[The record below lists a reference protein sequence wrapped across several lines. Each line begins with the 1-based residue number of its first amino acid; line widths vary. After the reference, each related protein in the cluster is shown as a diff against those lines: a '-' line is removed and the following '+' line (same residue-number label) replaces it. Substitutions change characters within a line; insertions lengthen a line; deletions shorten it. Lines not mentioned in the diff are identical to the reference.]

1 MWKPL
6 KGQDRLLPSVK
17 VVYPYSE
24 IEWNRFDTQICLGE
38 YHQDSCSKT
47 GQIIKVDY
55 KKFGLYAGVPLLAVI
70 LGIILIC
77 VCLKKRKREKKF
89 KARTKNLKFIF
100 SMLRADDPCP
110 AGPVPSTKVIFVS
123 KFKHALSMNENKHNE
138 LKELMGVQKPAKDK
152 FDEYCLMLEQQYD
165 PKTEIK
171 QFNANKKLV
180 QSIRGMYIDYEDV
193 EKSNVEL
200 GSGAFGVAYKGTVS
214 PTFLIR
220 PRFSSYT

>member
-1 MWKPL
+1 
-6 KGQDRLLPSVK
+6 
-17 VVYPYSE
+17 
-24 IEWNRFDTQICLGE
+24 
-38 YHQDSCSKT
+38 
-47 GQIIKVDY
+47 
-55 KKFGLYAGVPLLAVI
+55 
-70 LGIILIC
+70 
-77 VCLKKRKREKKF
+77 
-89 KARTKNLKFIF
+89 
-100 SMLRADDPCP
+100 
-110 AGPVPSTKVIFVS
+110 
-123 KFKHALSMNENKHNE
+123 MNENKHNE

-200 GSGAFGVAYKGTVS
+200 GSGAFGVAYKGIVS

-220 PRFSSYT
+220 PRYDSPRLFLYT

>member
-38 YHQDSCSKT
+38 FHKDSCSKT

-55 KKFGLYAGVPLLAVI
+55 AKIGLYAGVPLLAVI

-89 KARTKNLKFIF
+89 KARNKRFEVYFVHTKGGRPL
-100 SMLRADDPCP
+100 SGRACP
-110 AGPVPSTKVIFVS
+110 RYQGHFCS
-123 KFKHALSMNENKHNE
+123 
-138 LKELMGVQKPAKDK
+138 
-152 FDEYCLMLEQQYD
+152 
-165 PKTEIK
+165 
-171 QFNANKKLV
+171 QF
-180 QSIRGMYIDYEDV
+180 
-193 EKSNVEL
+193 
-200 GSGAFGVAYKGTVS
+200 
-214 PTFLIR
+214 
-220 PRFSSYT
+220 

>member
-1 MWKPL
+1 
-6 KGQDRLLPSVK
+6 
-17 VVYPYSE
+17 
-24 IEWNRFDTQICLGE
+24 
-38 YHQDSCSKT
+38 
-47 GQIIKVDY
+47 
-55 KKFGLYAGVPLLAVI
+55 
-70 LGIILIC
+70 
-77 VCLKKRKREKKF
+77 
-89 KARTKNLKFIF
+89 
-100 SMLRADDPCP
+100 
-110 AGPVPSTKVIFVS
+110 
-123 KFKHALSMNENKHNE
+123 MNENKHNE

-214 PTFLIR
+214 PTSLIR
-220 PRFSSYT
+220 PGFLVMLSMTFSDEMVKFKRTLSKNGRRYQVV